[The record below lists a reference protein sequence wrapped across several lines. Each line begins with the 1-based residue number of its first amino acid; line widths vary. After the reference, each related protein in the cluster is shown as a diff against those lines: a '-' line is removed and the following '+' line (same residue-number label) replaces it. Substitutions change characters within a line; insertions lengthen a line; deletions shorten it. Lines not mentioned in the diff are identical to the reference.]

1 MIIGF
6 FGKLGEMIGRQVEV
20 DPPAGL
26 STVEELKDWLAATY
40 PAAAGDFAG
49 SGLKVAIDDQ
59 LVPDTTSFVGV
70 DRVEF
75 FPPISGG

>member
-6 FGKLGEMIGRQVEV
+6 FGKLGETIGRQVDI
-20 DPPAGL
+20 DPPSGL
-26 STVEELKDWLAATY
+26 STVEELRAWLAATY
-40 PAAAGDFAG
+40 PAAASDL
-49 SGLKVAIDDQ
+49 SRPGLKAAIEDNMVSDE
-59 LVPDTTSFVGV
+59 TSFVGV